1 MVIQSSLLTPGLP
14 WAHEIAAMGSLT
26 FPETK
31 PEFQSFLLAVSER
44 P

>member
-1 MVIQSSLLTPGLP
+1 MK
-14 WAHEIAAMGSLT
+14 IAAIRPLA

-31 PEFQSFLLAVSER
+31 LEFQSFLLAVSER